1 MLPVDEMWIAP
12 SGLPFLGATAA
23 AAAAAATSLLVRC
36 KFTKSDGGGGG
47 DSVGRRDETRE
58 EGLCM
63 GDRLHMPCALSLLSC
78 ERVRNE

>member
-1 MLPVDEMWIAP
+1 V
-12 SGLPFLGATAA
+12 AA
-23 AAAAAATSLLVRC
+23 VILWE
-36 KFTKSDGGGGG
+36 
-47 DSVGRRDETRE
+47 DETRE